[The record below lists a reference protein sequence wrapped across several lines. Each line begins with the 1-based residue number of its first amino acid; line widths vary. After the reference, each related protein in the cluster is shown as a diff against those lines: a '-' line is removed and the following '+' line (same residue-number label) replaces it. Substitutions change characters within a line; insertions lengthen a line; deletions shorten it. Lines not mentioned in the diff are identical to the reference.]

1 MLSLPMFCSNCKYFC
16 GARNYV
22 TVFHAHV
29 LVTAWKL
36 KFDSILFLNKGMGMI
51 FSRTCLASVKI
62 ASSLRI
68 NERGKILYI

>member
-29 LVTAWKL
+29 LVETMEIMVEHLSGETILLHNEKMPIVSS
-36 KFDSILFLNKGMGMI
+36 SIFAVYELTYVL
-51 FSRTCLASVKI
+51 L
-62 ASSLRI
+62 
-68 NERGKILYI
+68 